1 MLIAE
6 IFNVKLKES
15 TAGTT
20 TSGMMASIAMPMF
33 TGKRGGD
40 HYATARKAVD
50 PMGKIFK
57 KKNLKKAPHKLKNSA
72 STLVYSKEIAK

>member
-1 MLIAE
+1 MPEKQVDIVMRLSRPKCFA
-6 IFNVKLKES
+6 N
-15 TAGTT
+15 TA
-20 TSGMMASIAMPMF
+20 SVNMPMF

-40 HYATARKAVD
+40 HYATARKAID

-57 KKNLKKAPHKLKNSA
+57 KKNLRKAPHKLKDSA